1 MVSMESVIRKR
12 VKKNVVVLID
22 GEDSGRQILEF
33 RKGNN
38 YDNLCQLSL
47 LMECYVG
54 FVVVIL
60 NMYIV

>member
-12 VKKNVVVLID
+12 VKRNVVVLID

-38 YDNLCQLSL
+38 YDN
-47 LMECYVG
+47 
-54 FVVVIL
+54 
-60 NMYIV
+60 